1 MSQVRVTLPDG
12 MVLEMT
18 EGSTI
23 FDVASAIGPGL
34 GKAAVAGQID
44 GVISSLS
51 TTVLDG
57 CSVRILTDRDDES
70 LDVLRHSMSVRG
82 GHLDFASDVG
92 IAVQPVSSICLR

>member
-70 LDVLRHSMSVRG
+70 LDVLRHSAAHVLLSLI
-82 GHLDFASDVG
+82 H
-92 IAVQPVSSICLR
+92 I